1 MRLCFHSVV
10 LFVLSIAAF
19 SPSPQAGSPGFFNI
33 RDFGAAG
40 DGQTYDTAA
49 IQKAIDTC
57 ASQGGGTVH
66 FPMGRYLSGMIHL
79 KSHVTLDLSSSA
91 VLLGSTRLEDY
102 PLTLCE
108 FASYTDSYCGR
119 ALIWGENLE
128 NVGITGAGT
137 IDGQGAAFKDNR
149 PTEAE
154 AAEIARSWENT
165 GRYRPRGV
173 YINRPYIIRL
183 ISCYNVRI
191 EGITL
196 LNSPM
201 WMQHYLNCDFVRV
214 HGITVY
220 NHCSHNNDM
229 IDIDCCRD
237 VIVSDCFGDSDDDA
251 LTLKSNAGLPTEN
264 VTITNCV
271 LSSHCNAIKMGTE
284 SSGGFKNIT
293 ISNCVIRL
301 SRDREAMAGEDNGLA
316 GIALEIVDGGT
327 LDGVTITNTAISG
340 QTTPVFIRLGNRARP
355 YRKDLP
361 QPGIGVLRNVV
372 ISNLVARDAGNMSCS
387 ITGLPEYPVENVILS
402 NILMDTAGGDPGTIP
417 ADIPEK
423 PEKYP
428 ESAMF
433 GPLPAYG
440 FYCRHVRGLTFRD
453 VFLSSAQPDPRPAFV
468 FDDVTGLTLD
478 RIVAPVSPEVPA
490 QLILK
495 DSSDVLVTG
504 CSPSSGQ
511 SFLSLQGGCNRIN
524 LTGNDLCRMSKPFSF
539 DPPSLEKILFSNGNR
554 MPALE

>member
-1 MRLCFHSVV
+1 MRLGLHSLV
-10 LFVLSIAAF
+10 LCILLFASPLS
-19 SPSPQAGSPGFFNI
+19 SSQAVTPGIFNI
-33 RDFGAAG
+33 LDFGAAG

-57 ASQGGGTVH
+57 AVSGGGVVH

-79 KSHVTLDLSSSA
+79 KSHVTLDLAPSA

-128 NVGITGAGT
+128 DVGITGAGT
-137 IDGQGAAFKDNR
+137 IDGQGEAFKDNR

-183 ISCYNVRI
+183 ISCNKVRI

-201 WMQHYLNCDFVRV
+201 WMQHYLNCDFVRIHRV
-214 HGITVY
+214 SVY
-220 NHCSHNNDM
+220 NHCTHNNDM

-293 ISNCVIRL
+293 ISNCVIRP
-301 SRDREAMAGEDNGLA
+301 SRDREALAGEDSGLA

-327 LDGVTITNTAISG
+327 MDGVTITNTAISG

-361 QPGIGVLRNVV
+361 KPGMGVLRNVV
-372 ISNLVARDAGNMSCS
+372 ISNLVARDAGTMSCS
-387 ITGLPEYPVENVILS
+387 ITGLPGHPVENVILS
-402 NILMDTAGGDPGTIP
+402 NIQIGTMGGDPGTIP
-417 ADIPEK
+417 AEIPEQ

-440 FYCRHVRGLTFRD
+440 FYCRHVKGLTFRD
-453 VFLSSAQPDPRPAFV
+453 VSVSSNQPDPRPAFV
-468 FDDVTGLTLD
+468 FDDVTDLALN
-478 RIVAPVSPEVPA
+478 RISTKVDPDAPA
-490 QLILK
+490 HMIIK
-495 DSSDVLVTG
+495 DSSDVVISG
-504 CSPSSGQ
+504 CNPSSGQ

-524 LTGNDLCRMSKPFSF
+524 LAGNDLSQMSKPFLF
-539 DPPSLEKILFSNGNR
+539 DPPSLEKVLFSNGNR
-554 MPALE
+554 MLSPE